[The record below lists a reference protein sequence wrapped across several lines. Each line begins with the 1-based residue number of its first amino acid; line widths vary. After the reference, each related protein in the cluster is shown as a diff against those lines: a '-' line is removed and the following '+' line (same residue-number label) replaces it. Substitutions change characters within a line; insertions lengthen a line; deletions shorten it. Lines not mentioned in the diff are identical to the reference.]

1 MDYFISQNINMGGL
15 IVPVALIIGATVL
28 RVQDCLKNKRSFLRS
43 TIISSLI
50 LSINWVFAFALF
62 LGLGLFGIYLESIMP
77 FVPTYLHW
85 AYFIFSFVSF
95 LFLFSKFYKFGHKF
109 YQNFRDKGIFSS
121 KATDYTKPSQWY

>member
-50 LSINWVFAFALF
+50 LSINWVFAFVLF
-62 LGLGLFGIYLESIMP
+62 LGFGLFGIYLESIMSFIP
-77 FVPTYLHW
+77 LYLYW
-85 AYFIFSFVSF
+85 VYFIFSFVSF
-95 LFLFSKFYKFGHKF
+95 LFLFSGFYKFGHKF
-109 YQNFRDKGIFSS
+109 YQNFRDEGILSS
-121 KATDYTKPSQWY
+121 KARDYTKPSQWY